1 MTATAIQN
9 NAAMTPMSENTG
21 IPARLSFP
29 LKANEQVGKLQFVL
43 IDPATGNAFLA
54 DDATPHMISAGYGFP
69 DELSST
75 STTAG
80 QAVARTDQRWAT
92 HATPSTIAND
102 GFDQTDVTTPFYIAD
117 GNTPGKLSNSGGKD
131 RSLGG
136 LVIGVAQPGESAIR
150 IWTGPIAQ
158 LLARA
163 ALVVNAA
170 SGAEYQIADAAAN
183 TATTEVAI
191 SRKAWH
197 GLVTGVTYTGDAV
210 AASNADY
217 VTVTISKRD
226 GAGGAAVVIATYDSR
241 AANQG
246 AATQHVPMNFALSGV
261 AGALNLLETDIVTI
275 TVTKTGAGQ
284 ALRGTIR
291 LLEKVI

>member
-1 MTATAIQN
+1 MTATAVQT
-9 NAAMTPMSENTG
+9 NAVLEPMSESTG

-29 LKANEQVGKLQFVL
+29 LKANEQIGKLQFVL

-54 DDATPHMISAGYGFP
+54 DDATPHMISGGFGFP
-69 DELSST
+69 DELSAT
-75 STTAG
+75 STIAG
-80 QAVARTDQRWAT
+80 QAIARVDQRWAV
-92 HATPSTIAND
+92 HGSPSTGVGD
-102 GFDQTDVTTPFYIAD
+102 GFDQTDVATPFYIAD

-136 LVIGVAQPGESAIR
+136 LVIGVAQPGQNDIR

-170 SGAEYQIADAAAN
+170 SGAKYQIADAAAG
-183 TATTEVAI
+183 TVTTEVAI
-191 SRKAWH
+191 DRNAWH

-210 AASNADY
+210 AADNGNY

-246 AATQHVPMNFALSGV
+246 AATQHIPMAFALSAV

-275 TVTKTGAGQ
+275 TATKTGAGQ

-291 LLEKVI
+291 LAEKVI